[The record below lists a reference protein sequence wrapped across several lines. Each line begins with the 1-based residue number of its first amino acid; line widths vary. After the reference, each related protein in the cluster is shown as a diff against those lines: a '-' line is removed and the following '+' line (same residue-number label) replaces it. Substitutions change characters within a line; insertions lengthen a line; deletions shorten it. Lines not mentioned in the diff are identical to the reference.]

1 MKEDEI
7 LALAKKMLELKEACD
22 EPEGSE
28 GGEGSEGSKLCCERL
43 DDVLTLEEVAS
54 MLRVGSRAIYGW
66 MKEGLPYYR
75 LGNGKNRPIRFFEG
89 EVVSWIK
96 RQRSKVCYTKE

>member
-1 MKEDEI
+1 MTTMKEDEVLEI
-7 LALAKKMLELKEACD
+7 AKRVLGVKSACD

-28 GGEGSEGSKLCCERL
+28 PEGSKLCCERL